1 MFKKTFFNLSKK
13 IYFTPALFSIIAL
26 GTFFSILYLDLN
38 VIPQYQDALP
48 RILIT
53 DIELGKTI
61 FATLIGAILTMLTIT
76 FTTMLV
82 VLTLYGAQLSPR
94 AMQDFLEKKTTLRTL
109 GYFSGVFIFCLV
121 ALFFM
126 KPSTAETLVLAPL
139 SGIVV
144 TVFCIFVFIY
154 FVFDVS
160 KSIQVNLYI
169 QTLVDENQEAI
180 ERTFAID
187 EMDNGITSKM
197 PEGFE
202 ESIQSEGIAIES
214 KTVGFIQLYKVN
226 RLWEFAK
233 KNSIII
239 YCDTKVGEHVLEDT
253 VLMHVYN
260 ANEEFKENL
269 WDNREYLMKSLLIG
283 DETNKHDDVELGLRK
298 LVEIAVRALS
308 PGINDPNTAIYCIR
322 NLGFLLGK
330 IGERF
335 DRMYYLDEDNEAVL
349 VVQNTPFVKL
359 LYQSFYQIALHGSND
374 LFVMSSLFEALTIIA
389 RGDNKEVNHEVWEFG
404 KYLTESLKDLKLREL
419 DRIHINSKIYQLAV
433 ETKQNPMSILLGSK
447 GEQKIILNK

>member
-1 MFKKTFFNLSKK
+1 
-13 IYFTPALFSIIAL
+13 
-26 GTFFSILYLDLN
+26 
-38 VIPQYQDALP
+38 
-48 RILIT
+48 
-53 DIELGKTI
+53 
-61 FATLIGAILTMLTIT
+61 
-76 FTTMLV
+76 
-82 VLTLYGAQLSPR
+82 
-94 AMQDFLEKKTTLRTL
+94 
-109 GYFSGVFIFCLV
+109 
-121 ALFFM
+121 
-126 KPSTAETLVLAPL
+126 
-139 SGIVV
+139 V

-253 VLMHVYN
+253 VLMHIYN